1 MDPFQEQHTMLST
14 FKFKVISTINLLRR
28 ATTTTTTTTK
38 QQQQQQQS
46 NNNNNDNEIT
56 TKTLSVLQNN
66 T

>member
-14 FKFKVISTINLLRR
+14 FKFKVISTINLLI
-28 ATTTTTTTTK
+28 TTTTTTTK
-38 QQQQQQQS
+38 QQQQQQQQQS
-46 NNNNNDNEIT
+46 NNNNNNDNEIT